1 LIDNILRIVTNGHIS
16 PVPET
21 CPGLDKAGC
30 GEGTK
35 LIQAM
40 PKQTPTTPP
49 NAATS
54 AAGALPGTGRLIAD
68 LQEVFPSYISLHREL
83 DGLTDAQQA
92 QVLRHVM
99 TFLAGDLEAT
109 RMRKCFRQ
117 AIDRIRG

>member
-1 LIDNILRIVTNGHIS
+1 
-16 PVPET
+16 
-21 CPGLDKAGC
+21 LDKAGC

-35 LIQAM
+35 PIQAM
-40 PKQTPTTPP
+40 PKNTPTILP

-54 AAGALPGTGRLIAD
+54 AAGALPGAGRLIAD
-68 LQEVFPSYISLHREL
+68 LHEVFPSYVALRRDL

-109 RMRKCFRQ
+109 RLRKCFRQ